1 MRLKKAFD
9 SGEFDSFFNQNF
21 KSLKC
26 SAFTLTE
33 VLLAVTIVG
42 IIAALVLPA
51 TVSKFN
57 DNILNT
63 AHKRIKESV
72 QNALDSLVVTENK
85 TSFFTTSMYS
95 LTEPENYDNS
105 SGKFL
110 KRNFRVSKYCD
121 GENRAECFSKEY
133 YTTNGTKREIYTPK
147 YEGSCAILKSG
158 ASICIAPQIALDKPV
173 RGIVDVNGIKGP
185 NVFGRDLRQFVI
197 DLKIRTTKL
206 AEVEEVNL
214 TPNPKL
220 EEVEEPPPPPPP
232 PPDPCEENPTGL
244 ECCKT
249 KATLDAGDACCGYSE
264 MKKIHDA
271 CNIKTVIGEL
281 RFGCFGYD
289 YSGRS
294 NPNVPSTCT
303 FYGENLPSGENFYY
317 TSNLG
322 SGSAIP
328 ESGSINQSFNFV
340 MKTGGP
346 YLSSLGLSSEKHSY
360 SACQYSS
367 LDRPNKDYCGG
378 GSCLPRQDVRIYLE
392 LEYLANK
399 SGEFISYTGKVACY
413 VYGDVS
419 GSSSSVYIRGRS
431 GKPE

>member
-1 MRLKKAFD
+1 MRFKKTFD
-9 SGEFDSFFNQNF
+9 SGEFDSFFKQNF

-63 AHKRIKESV
+63 AHTRIKESV

-95 LTEPENYDNS
+95 LTEPENYENS

-110 KRNFRVSKYCD
+110 KRNFRVSKYC
-121 GENRAECFSKEY
+121 GSSGAECFSKEY

-158 ASICIAPQIALDKPV
+158 ASICIAPQIGLDKPV

-185 NVFGRDLRQFVI
+185 NVFGRDLRSFALEMKYRQ
-197 DLKIRTTKL
+197 TKL

-220 EEVEEPPPPPPP
+220 EEVEEPPPPPP
-232 PPDPCEENPTGL
+232 DPCEENPTGL

-249 KATLDAGDACCGYSE
+249 YPTLEKGHACCAHSAMQSLHEACRVKKVSYYVSAKLNDTSGSDCGRRYCGYAQFTCKGSE
-264 MKKIHDA
+264 EDCQNPPDMYIEILVPTQGVYNVEGTMRATVKSSTSNSSQTIWLNGNSNALLTYVPVSFPGETYGGKTRGTKFILYSKGVKKSEKETS
-271 CNIKTVIGEL
+271 CNG
-281 RFGCFGYD
+281 
-289 YSGRS
+289 
-294 NPNVPSTCT
+294 STCYCNLSAT
-303 FYGENLPSGENFYY
+303 F
-317 TSNLG
+317 
-322 SGSAIP
+322 
-328 ESGSINQSFNFV
+328 
-340 MKTGGP
+340 
-346 YLSSLGLSSEKHSY
+346 
-360 SACQYSS
+360 
-367 LDRPNKDYCGG
+367 DY
-378 GSCLPRQDVRIYLE
+378 E
-392 LEYLANK
+392 L
-399 SGEFISYTGKVACY
+399 
-413 VYGDVS
+413 
-419 GSSSSVYIRGRS
+419 
-431 GKPE
+431 